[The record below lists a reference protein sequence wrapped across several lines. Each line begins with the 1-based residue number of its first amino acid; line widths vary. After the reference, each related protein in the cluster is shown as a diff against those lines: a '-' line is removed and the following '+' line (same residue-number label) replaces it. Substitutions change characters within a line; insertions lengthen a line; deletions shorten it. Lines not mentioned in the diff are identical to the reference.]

1 MSSLTYGRGKLW
13 KIKNKDHN
21 LFLTNTG
28 IYLKYYT
35 KIRVFHLATPT
46 YNTYIITNWI
56 PYINS
61 YNTDYTVWFVLV
73 SDWFESTRVFEAIGL
88 IAAIV
93 GLLFLVL
100 YTCVSKTSGNKI
112 VAFLT
117 AILTLGTG
125 TAFKRC
131 IRLINHM
138 MIKFFLTALYFI
150 TGGVIMLGVIIY
162 GSKVDT
168 DYLQWAFALAAAS
181 GCLYVISGVLLFVSM
196 CSK

>member
-1 MSSLTYGRGKLW
+1 Y
-13 KIKNKDHN
+13 
-21 LFLTNTG
+21 TG
-28 IYLKYYT
+28 
-35 KIRVFHLATPT
+35 LAG
-46 YNTYIITNWI
+46 IITDPHLITISSYTPAI
-56 PYINS
+56 P
-61 YNTDYTVWFVLV
+61 
-73 SDWFESTRVFEAIGL
+73 DWFESTRVFEAIGL

-125 TAFKRC
+125 
-131 IRLINHM
+131 
-138 MIKFFLTALYFI
+138 
-150 TGGVIMLGVIIY
+150 GVIMLGVIIY

-168 DYLQWAFALAAAS
+168 DYLQWAFALTTAS
-181 GCLYVISGVLLFVSM
+181 GCLYVISGILLFVSM

>member
-1 MSSLTYGRGKLW
+1 MHIVKFYITTLTTQ
-13 KIKNKDHN
+13 II
-21 LFLTNTG
+21 LFG
-28 IYLKYYT
+28 
-35 KIRVFHLATPT
+35 
-46 YNTYIITNWI
+46 
-56 PYINS
+56 S
-61 YNTDYTVWFVLV
+61 FVLV
-73 SDWFESTRVFEAIGL
+73 PDWFESTRVFEAIGL

-125 TAFKRC
+125 
-131 IRLINHM
+131 
-138 MIKFFLTALYFI
+138 
-150 TGGVIMLGVIIY
+150 GVIMLGVIIY

-168 DYLQWAFALAAAS
+168 DYLQWAFALTTAS
-181 GCLYVISGVLLFVSM
+181 GCLYVISGILLFVSM